1 MEEAHARKCHRD
13 AIFVASLY
21 DIIVADTA
29 ACLCDIFHSTLVSA
43 LDVVAEREK
52 RVRAKRSVGHCV
64 KPLALLFL
72 GEHLGLNLDR
82 KSVV

>member
-1 MEEAHARKCHRD
+1 MMEEAHARKCHRD

-43 LDVVAEREK
+43 LDVVAEREE
-52 RVRAKRSVGHCV
+52 RVAAESHLRVLCEPS
-64 KPLALLFL
+64 LLL
-72 GEHLGLNLDR
+72 LRGER
-82 KSVV
+82 I